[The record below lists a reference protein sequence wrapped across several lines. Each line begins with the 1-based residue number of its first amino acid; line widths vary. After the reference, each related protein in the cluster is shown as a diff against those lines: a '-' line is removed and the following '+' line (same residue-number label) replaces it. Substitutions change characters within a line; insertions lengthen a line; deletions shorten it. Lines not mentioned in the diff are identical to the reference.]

1 MSQRILVIDDEQDI
15 RSLLTLI
22 LESAGY
28 TVQQARS
35 GKEGLTQLEREPA
48 DLVLLDIMMPEMDG
62 WEVCR
67 QIKNRAATR
76 NTPVIILTVRSQPL
90 DKVIGTEVVHADEY
104 LTKPFD
110 RRVLLKLVHKLLGE
124 PLVAAE
130 QSAAYLK
137 QQQP

>member
-1 MSQRILVIDDEQDI
+1 MPQRILVIDDEQDI

-28 TVQQARS
+28 AVQQARS
-35 GKEGLTQLEREPA
+35 GKEGLTLLERETA

-67 QIKNRAATR
+67 QIKNRPATR

-124 PLVAAE
+124 PAPAGAAPIP
-130 QSAAYLK
+130 AVK
-137 QQQP
+137 QP